1 VLSTIRVSGG
11 QSKRLKR
18 SLRSKCSGVLATG
31 TAAEAAGPHQ
41 PTVQPSCVQF
51 PRIPTTGSAATA
63 TTEITA
69 ATNTTTTAEITAAT
83 TTTTTTAITT
93 TATNAAATAT
103 AKS

>member
-1 VLSTIRVSGG
+1 M
-11 QSKRLKR
+11 
-18 SLRSKCSGVLATG
+18 ATG

-41 PTVQPSCVQF
+41 PTVQPSRVQF
-51 PRIPTTGSAATA
+51 SRIPTTGSAATA

-69 ATNTTTTAEITAAT
+69 ATTTTTTAEITAAA
-83 TTTTTTAITT
+83 TTTAVTI

>member
-1 VLSTIRVSGG
+1 
-11 QSKRLKR
+11 
-18 SLRSKCSGVLATG
+18 LATG

-41 PTVQPSCVQF
+41 STVQPSSVQF
-51 PRIPTTGSAATA
+51 PRNPTTGSAATA

-69 ATNTTTTAEITAAT
+69 AATTTTTAEITAAT
-83 TTTTTTAITT
+83 TT